1 MFSTIGTQMYEDNDN
16 QQFYN
21 LKRINITLL
30 G

>member
-1 MFSTIGTQMYEDNDN
+1 MFSTIGMQMYEDNDN